1 MTLKI
6 VLLLMTLLVGVS
18 AVFAQGD
25 LASLATVIERG
36 TTEAKRDAL
45 FAIRNMRSEEA
56 SRIAVPAL
64 KDRNILVRSTAA
76 SAVVF
81 LPQPEA
87 ASLLIPMLGDRNEFI
102 RREVAFALGK
112 VGDVSAVEPL
122 QQMIKHEKAV
132 EVRSAVII
140 ALGEIG
146 DPSAVGPLIAL
157 LTQKPRENDEFP
169 RRSAARSI
177 GQIVQFI
184 RTGRREVV
192 TPENFLPQRFKS
204 VPGTVSAKDIAEF
217 GAATTRLL
225 TVLADRRESDDTR
238 REAAFAL
245 GTIGDLTAL
254 PALQQGI
261 SSGDYYL
268 AEICREAVAKILA
281 SNSKDKSTPT

>member
-1 MTLKI
+1 
-6 VLLLMTLLVGVS
+6 MTLLVGVS

-76 SAVVF
+76 DAVVF

-87 ASLLIPMLGDRNEFI
+87 ASLLIPMLGDRDEFV
-102 RREVAFALGK
+102 RREAAFSLGK
-112 VGDVSAVEPL
+112 VGHVSAVEPL
-122 QQMIKHEKAV
+122 LRTIRREKAV
-132 EVRSAVII
+132 EVRSAAII

-146 DPSAVGPLIAL
+146 DVAAVGPLIAFL
-157 LTQKPRENDEFP
+157 AQRPREDDEFQ

-204 VPGTVSAKDIAEF
+204 VTGPVSAKDIAAF
-217 GAATTRLL
+217 GPATAQLL
-225 TVLADRRESDDTR
+225 KVLADRRESDDTR

-245 GTIGDLTAL
+245 GAIGDLKAL
-254 PALQQGI
+254 PALQQAI
-261 SSGDYYL
+261 SSSDYYL

-281 SNSKDKSTPT
+281 MNAANKSTPT